1 MSGLDIWHVA
11 TPVSNLAKS
20 EAFYINSLGFV
31 LVGRDEY
38 PSKKQTFVAVR
49 PGGFTIELF
58 ERLGKHAAEPALRPD
73 HLAFE
78 CEDIDAFRAQL
89 IASGAV
95 EVPEIETFDNGVRY
109 LGLNDPDGVYIE
121 FFQGRKI
128 YEASIRR
135 T

>member
-11 TPVSNLAKS
+11 IPVSNLARS
-20 EAFYINSLGFV
+20 EAFYIDCLGFT

-38 PSKKQTFVAVR
+38 PSKKQAFVAVR

-58 ERLGKHAAEPALRPD
+58 ERLGKHSGEPALRPD

-78 CEDIDAFRAQL
+78 CENIDAFRDRLLAAGL
-89 IASGAV
+89 DD
-95 EVPEIETFDNGVRY
+95 VPEVETFDNGVRY
-109 LGLNDPDGVYIE
+109 LGLNDPDNVYIE

-135 T
+135 A